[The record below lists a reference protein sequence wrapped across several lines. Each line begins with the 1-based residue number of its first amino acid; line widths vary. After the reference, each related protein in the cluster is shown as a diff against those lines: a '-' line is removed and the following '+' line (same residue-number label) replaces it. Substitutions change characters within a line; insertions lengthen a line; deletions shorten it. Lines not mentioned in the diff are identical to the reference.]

1 MIAVRLTSFLFA
13 LLIIAL
19 APSIPEAKDR
29 LRVSIASFDGTTEL
43 VLAVTQGAA
52 LFEKNGL
59 KVELVA
65 IAGAAPSTSAM
76 MNGDV
81 DLDVRSPVNAV
92 VANLSG
98 MDFTFLATA
107 QNYLDY
113 VIVTRPE
120 IRDIEG
126 LRGKKVGIVRFG
138 GKTDLLV
145 RYLFRRQG
153 LEPVKDFAIL
163 QVGAS
168 TARVGIV
175 QNGGI
180 DATVLS
186 PPQAY
191 TALKAG
197 LKAIDVP
204 NAPFFQGVVIARKK
218 FVQEDRATVQRFL
231 RSYLEGIHFFL
242 TRKEETLGILSRVYR
257 VSDRGWLDYVYA
269 THQQHQIG
277 RKPFPDWEAVQATLD
292 MMAPDTPGAKK
303 INPKE
308 LFDLSLLQELD
319 RTGFID
325 SLYSKKLK

>member
-1 MIAVRLTSFLFA
+1 MRLSVVSLSVFFFFVCLSA
-13 LLIIAL
+13 AQ
-19 APSIPEAKDR
+19 AKDR
-29 LRVSIASFDGTTEL
+29 LRVSIASFDGTTEM
-43 VLAVTQGAA
+43 VLAVTQAA
-52 LFEKNGL
+52 GLFEKNGL

-76 MNGDV
+76 VNGDV
-81 DLDVRSPVNAV
+81 DLDVRSPVNAT
-92 VANLSG
+92 VAMLNGL
-98 MDFTFLATA
+98 DFTFLATA

-113 VIVTRPE
+113 IIVTRSE
-120 IRDIEG
+120 INGIGD
-126 LRGKKVGIVRFG
+126 LKGKKVGIVRFG

-163 QVGAS
+163 QVGPS
-168 TARVGIV
+168 TARLAIV
-175 QNGGI
+175 QSGGI

-218 FVQEDRATVQRFL
+218 FIQEDRPTVQRFL
-231 RSYLEGIHFFL
+231 RTYVEGIHFFL

-257 VSDRGWLDYVYA
+257 VNDRGWLEYVYR

-277 RKPFPDWEAVQATLD
+277 RKPYPDWEAVQATLD
-292 MMAPDTPGAKK
+292 MMAPDTPGVKK
-303 INPKE
+303 LKPKE
-308 LFDLSLLQELD
+308 LFDLSLLEELD
-319 RTGFID
+319 RSGFID
-325 SLYSKKLK
+325 ALYKSK